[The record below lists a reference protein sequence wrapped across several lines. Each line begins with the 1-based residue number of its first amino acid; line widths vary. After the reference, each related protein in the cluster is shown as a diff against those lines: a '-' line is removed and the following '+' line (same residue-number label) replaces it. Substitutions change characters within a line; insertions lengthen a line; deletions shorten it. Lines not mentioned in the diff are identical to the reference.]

1 MDADLAALKQRLPLL
16 QYLERRHWQYQR
28 VGTQQ
33 EFVGLCPLHQ
43 ETRPSFYV
51 NARKSLFY
59 CHGCGRGGDL
69 IRFVELERQLSF
81 SQSVAQLQ
89 QEWCSAAAT
98 ELLEHTVTFY
108 QQQLSR
114 HPEAIEYLRQRALWN
129 TELFAELQVGYAPG
143 GNLRAHLTALGYSF
157 ALLLQTGLINHQG
170 HDAFYRRLIFPC
182 CQQGQISNLYG
193 RSIGPVFPHRF
204 LPRSRAGLFAWDSV
218 ARYSTTILVE
228 GLFDLAVLW
237 QCGLRNSTCAFG
249 TQLTPVQFAQLCE
262 GARRLVYIA
271 FDQDQNQAGQQAAH
285 ALARRLQTAGVAAR
299 IVQLPAGHD
308 PNSYFSGGAT
318 AADFATLLE
327 QASSL

>member
-51 NARKSLFY
+51 NARKNLFY

-81 SQSVAQLQ
+81 PESLAQLQ
-89 QEWCSAAAT
+89 EQWCSASAGD
-98 ELLEHTVTFY
+98 LLKHTVTFY
-108 QQQLSR
+108 QQQLPR

-129 TELFAELQVGYAPG
+129 AELFAELLVGYAPG

-182 CQQGQISNLYG
+182 CEQGQISNLYG
-193 RSIGPVFPHRF
+193 RSIGPAFPHRF
-204 LPRSRAGLFAWDSV
+204 LPRSRGGLFAWDSA

-237 QCGLRNSTCAFG
+237 QFGFRNSTCAFG
-249 TQLTPVQFAQLCE
+249 KQLTPVQFAQLCE
-262 GARRLVYIA
+262 GSGRLVHIA
-271 FDQDQNQAGQQAAH
+271 FDQDQNQAGQQAAR
-285 ALARRLQTAGVAAR
+285 ALARRLQTAGVASR

-308 PNSYFSGGAT
+308 PNSYFGGGAT
-318 AADFATLLE
+318 AADFAALLE
-327 QASSL
+327 QSSSL

>member
-51 NARKSLFY
+51 NARKNLFY

-81 SQSVAQLQ
+81 RQSVAQLQ
-89 QEWCSAAAT
+89 QEWCST
-98 ELLEHTVTFY
+98 PTGDLLQHTVTFY
-108 QQQLSR
+108 QQQLSP
-114 HPEAIEYLRQRALWN
+114 HPQAIEYLRQRALWN
-129 TELFAELQVGYAPG
+129 PELFAELRVGYAPG

-170 HDAFYRRLIFPC
+170 HDAFYRRVIFPC
-182 CQQGQISNLYG
+182 CEQGQISNLYG
-193 RSIGPVFPHRF
+193 RSIGPAWPHRF
-204 LPRSRAGLFAWDSV
+204 LPRPRAGLFAWDSV
-218 ARYSTTILVE
+218 ACYPTVILVE

-237 QCGLRNSTCAFG
+237 QGGFRNSTCAFG
-249 TQLTPVQFAQLCE
+249 KQLTPIQFAQLCE
-262 GARRLVYIA
+262 GPDRLVYIA
-271 FDQDQNQAGQQAAH
+271 FDQDPNQAGQQAAR

-318 AADFATLLE
+318 AADFAALLE

>member
-1 MDADLAALKQRLPLL
+1 MDADLAALKQRLQLL

-43 ETRPSFYV
+43 ETHPSFYV
-51 NARKSLFY
+51 NGRKNLFF

-81 SQSVAQLQ
+81 RQSVAQLR
-89 QEWCSAAAT
+89 QEWLSAPAA

-108 QQQLSR
+108 QRQLSG
-114 HPEAIEYLRQRALWN
+114 HPEAVEYLKQRALWN
-129 TELFAELQVGYAPG
+129 TKLLAELRVGYAAG

-157 ALLLQTGLINHQG
+157 ALLLQTGLIDNQG
-170 HDAFYRRLIFPC
+170 RDAFYRRVIFPC
-182 CQQGQISNLYG
+182 CQQGQIINLYG
-193 RSIGPVFPHRF
+193 RSIGPAFPHRF

-218 ARYSTTILVE
+218 ARYSTMILVE

-237 QCGLRNSTCAFG
+237 QCGFRNSTCAFG
-249 TQLTPVQFAQLCE
+249 KQLTPVQFAQLCE
-262 GARRLVYIA
+262 GPDRLVYIA
-271 FDQDQNQAGQQAAH
+271 FDQDQNQAGQQAAR

-318 AADFATLLE
+318 AADFAVLLE